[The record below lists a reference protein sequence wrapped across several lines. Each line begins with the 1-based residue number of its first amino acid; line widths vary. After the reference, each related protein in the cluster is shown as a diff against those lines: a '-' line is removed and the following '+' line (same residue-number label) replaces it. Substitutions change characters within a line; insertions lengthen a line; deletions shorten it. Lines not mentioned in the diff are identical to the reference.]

1 MFVNIIW
8 TVASRDAYKVCTLQK
23 KAGGKLHE
31 KPGELGETPEELD
44 ETPEGLYENFGEPEE
59 TSEAE

>member
-1 MFVNIIW
+1 MLIKC
-8 TVASRDAYKVCTLQK
+8 AHSKK
-23 KAGGKLHE
+23 KAGGKLYE

-44 ETPEGLYENFGEPEE
+44 GTPEGLYENFGEPEE